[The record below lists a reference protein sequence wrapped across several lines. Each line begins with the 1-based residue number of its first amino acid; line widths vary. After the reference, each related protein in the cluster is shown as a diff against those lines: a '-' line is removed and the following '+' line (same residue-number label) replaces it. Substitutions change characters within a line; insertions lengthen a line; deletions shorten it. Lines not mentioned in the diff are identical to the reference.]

1 MMMNVSYTWKRTPSS
16 TIPKKINRK
25 ALRYIFI
32 FLSNLSFCHNSYF
45 WGGKE
50 NLIPFTTNLYSINWL
65 QYYGWT
71 CPTTITHY
79 YMSMMKLWGICTL
92 WQEREMSP
100 MISSEYAFNL
110 RPPFIYFYH
119 ITVAAIIS
127 DDFIRN

>member
-1 MMMNVSYTWKRTPSS
+1 MQYKKKKRRGRRDQIKKCMMNVSYTWKRTPSS
-16 TIPKKINRK
+16 TIPKKINRE

-45 WGGKE
+45 WGGEE

-79 YMSMMKLWGICTL
+79 MSMMKLYGLCTL
-92 WQEREMSP
+92 WQPREKC
-100 MISSEYAFNL
+100 
-110 RPPFIYFYH
+110 RQ
-119 ITVAAIIS
+119 
-127 DDFIRN
+127 

>member
-1 MMMNVSYTWKRTPSS
+1 MMNVSYTWKRTPSS
-16 TIPKKINRK
+16 TIPKKINRE

-45 WGGKE
+45 WGGKQ

-79 YMSMMKLWGICTL
+79 MSMVKLYGICTL
-92 WQEREMSP
+92 WQPERSVANDLFCVCLQLCP
-100 MISSEYAFNL
+100 I
-110 RPPFIYFYH
+110 FYH
-119 ITVAAIIS
+119 IIVMQS
-127 DDFIRN
+127 FC